1 VRGLT
6 LNKVESN
13 NKRNFICH
21 CSGTTKDKIK
31 ELRNNGIADLDSI
44 SRLTGAS
51 AGCGACEPA
60 ILDLLAEEADDGKMY
75 TNRA

>member
-6 LNKVESN
+6 LNNVDSN
-13 NKRNFICH
+13 NKRDFICY
-21 CSGTTKDKIK
+21 CSGTTKEKIK

-60 ILDLLAEEADDGKMY
+60 ILDLLAEEADDGMMHP
-75 TNRA
+75 NRA